1 MMLLKKLRTPV
12 ERLICDALL
21 GKIYGMWC
29 AFAICQVQFF
39 ITWVHKLCETV
50 FWWSAKLDLL
60 ILCSWWGKIYPFVKA
75 LPLTLLQPWGVLAS
89 LAGGKAVTQ
98 GTGHITG
105 TGTLS
110 PSAPGT
116 DAMDQRFPEPVS
128 AMLLRFSSFTRYW
141 TYEQNKT
148 TTWNPLLS
156 FVLCPFL
163 LSLIKT
169 SFNLAR
175 GGC

>member
-12 ERLICDALL
+12 ERLICDTLL
-21 GKIYGMWC
+21 GKIYRMWC

-50 FWWSAKLDLL
+50 FWWSARLDLL

-98 GTGHITG
+98 GTGYHKAQISG

-110 PSAPGT
+110 PNAPGT
-116 DAMDQRFPEPVS
+116 DAMDQRFLEPVS
-128 AMLLRFSSFTRYW
+128 AMLFRFSSFTRYW
-141 TYEQNKT
+141 TYKQNKT
-148 TTWNPLLS
+148 TTSTPETLFYRLS
-156 FVLCPFL
+156 SVL
-163 LSLIKT
+163 S
-169 SFNLAR
+169 SSV
-175 GGC
+175 